1 MGQEVS
7 EVTGGGE
14 ALRRFTRHLLRDME
28 ALEVVLEG
36 DLVER
41 GVSRIGVEQ
50 EAFLVDRHWRPAPV
64 SERVLEVL
72 DDPRVVPELGRFNL
86 EFNADPLPFEGDC
99 LGRLHERMTGLLET
113 VHRAAHDAGA
123 EVLLT
128 GILPTLKRSDLGL
141 EAMTPRQRYR
151 LLNETLTR
159 LQRGSFDFYIRGP
172 DELQLRHDSMML
184 EAANT
189 SFQVHFQV
197 DPESFA
203 RLYNVAQAVAGPVL
217 AVSAN
222 SPLLFGKRL
231 WRETRIALFQQS
243 VDTRKGKPDL
253 REIPPRVTFGQRWV
267 ESSVL
272 EIFREDI
279 SRFKSLFG
287 IEIEEDPFEAI
298 EAGRAPA
305 LEALKLHN
313 GTVYRWMRPCYGLSA
328 NGLAHLRIENRI
340 LPSGPTLVDEIANA
354 ALWFGLLR
362 SVSEE
367 YGDIRR
373 VMDFHDARGNFVAAA
388 KLGIGADLAWPGGG
402 GSADALVRERL
413 LPMAREGLRAA
424 DIDRGDVDRYL
435 GVVERRVDR
444 RRTGASW
451 MLESLAAMGSE
462 GTAEERLR
470 ALTGAIAARQ
480 RPDLPVADW
489 ELARLEEGGGWQPGF
504 QRLEDVMTTDLLTV
518 NEHEAV
524 ELVAHL
530 MVWHKIR
537 YVPVEDDEHRL
548 VGLVTDRTLLRFLT
562 ADGYRK
568 AEGPLPVSEVMHR
581 ELVTAS
587 PDTRTLEAVSLMRR
601 RGVACLP
608 VVQEGRLVGLVTERD
623 FLGVAG
629 ELLEARL
636 RERSEEA
643 GGASARHGAD
653 APGGD

>member
-1 MGQEVS
+1 MGQDVS

-14 ALRRFTRHLLRDME
+14 GLRRFTRHLLRDME
-28 ALEVVLEG
+28 ALETLLES
-36 DLVER
+36 DLMER
-41 GVSRIGVEQ
+41 GLSRIGVEQ

-64 SERVLEVL
+64 SDAVLAAV
-72 DDPRVVPELGRFNL
+72 DDPRVVPELARFNI
-86 EFNADPLPFEGDC
+86 EFNAEPLPFEGDC
-99 LGRLHERMTGLLET
+99 LRRLHERMRVLLGEI
-113 VHRAAHDAGA
+113 HRAAHEAGA

-128 GILPTLKRSDLGL
+128 GILPTIKRSDLTL
-141 EAMTPRQRYR
+141 EAMTPRERYR

-159 LQRGSFDFYIRGP
+159 LQKGAFEFYIRGP
-172 DELQLRHDSMML
+172 DELQLRHDSMMV

-253 REIPPRVTFGQRWV
+253 REIPPRVTFGSRWV
-267 ESSVL
+267 ERSVL

-287 IEIEEDPFEAI
+287 TEVEEDPFEAI

-305 LEALKLHN
+305 LEALTLHN
-313 GTVYRWMRPCYGLSA
+313 GTVYRWNRPCYGLSG
-328 NGLAHLRIENRI
+328 NGRAHLRIENRI

-362 SVSEE
+362 SVPEE
-367 YGDIRR
+367 YGDISR
-373 VMDFHDARGNFVAAA
+373 VMDFHDARGNFIAAA
-388 KLGIGADLAWPGGG
+388 KLGIGADLSWPGGG
-402 GSADALVRERL
+402 AGADALMRDRL
-413 LPMAREGLRAA
+413 LPMARDGLREAGIDDA
-424 DIDRGDVDRYL
+424 DVERYL
-435 GVVERRVDR
+435 GAVRQRVERK
-444 RRTGASW
+444 RTGASW
-451 MLESLAAMGSE
+451 LLESLGGMGRQ
-462 GTAEERLR
+462 GTPEERLR

-480 RPDLPVADW
+480 RSDTPVAEW
-489 ELARLEEGGGWQPGF
+489 EMATLDEGGGWKPGF
-504 QRLEDVMTTDLLTV
+504 QRLEDFMTTDLLTV

-524 ELVAHL
+524 ELVANL

-537 YVPVEDDEHRL
+537 YVPVEDDDHRL

-562 ADGYRK
+562 GDGYRR
-568 AEGPLPVSEVMHR
+568 AEGSVAVSDVMHE
-581 ELVTAS
+581 ELITAS
-587 PDTRTLEAVSLMRR
+587 PDTPTLEAVSTMRR
-601 RGVACLP
+601 HGVACLP
-608 VVQEGRLVGLVTERD
+608 VVHDGRLVGLVTERD

-629 ELLEARL
+629 QLLESGL
-636 RERSEEA
+636 E
-643 GGASARHGAD
+643 D
-653 APGGD
+653 GGDS